1 MQAER
6 DSALADLRRMSCE
19 RDSLLEQV
27 KINRENRICET
38 VDLEQKSEDLERR
51 ARLLE
56 NERRDLLL
64 SKADQKTQIELL
76 EQELSTLRVNYENCQ
91 IEAAQMKADVDEV
104 RIMRT
109 QAEQLQRI
117 GFSYSRLK
125 FNKIKK

>member
-1 MQAER
+1 MRFAELNDELASLRRETVANQTSGKSPAVQSESILKRVQAER

-38 VDLEQKSEDLERR
+38 VDLEQKCEDLERR

-64 SKADQKTQIELL
+64 SKL
-76 EQELSTLRVNYENCQ
+76 
-91 IEAAQMKADVDEV
+91 
-104 RIMRT
+104 
-109 QAEQLQRI
+109 
-117 GFSYSRLK
+117 G
-125 FNKIKK
+125 